1 MIQWQLNVSR
11 RSGEIER
18 KETKISF
25 SIMLFWDLLLV
36 VLVTKYN
43 RNSNTGLW
51 YKLKKNKINYDI
63 SCRIFQSSYKFYKH
77 EVPTKARNNRT
88 GKSAVTGTNNNKN
101 SNTSTQYEILD
112 ETEQ

>member
-1 MIQWQLNVSR
+1 M
-11 RSGEIER
+11 
-18 KETKISF
+18 
-25 SIMLFWDLLLV
+25 
-36 VLVTKYN
+36 Y
-43 RNSNTGLW
+43 
-51 YKLKKNKINYDI
+51 I

-88 GKSAVTGTNNNKN
+88 GKSAVTGTNSSKN

>member
-51 YKLKKNKINYDI
+51 YKLKKIKLTMILAAESSKVAI
-63 SCRIFQSSYKFYKH
+63 SF
-77 EVPTKARNNRT
+77 
-88 GKSAVTGTNNNKN
+88 TNMVYLPKL
-101 SNTSTQYEILD
+101 EK
-112 ETEQ
+112 TEQESQQ

>member
-1 MIQWQLNVSR
+1 
-11 RSGEIER
+11 
-18 KETKISF
+18 
-25 SIMLFWDLLLV
+25 MLFWDLLLV

-101 SNTSTQYEILD
+101 CNTSTQYEILD